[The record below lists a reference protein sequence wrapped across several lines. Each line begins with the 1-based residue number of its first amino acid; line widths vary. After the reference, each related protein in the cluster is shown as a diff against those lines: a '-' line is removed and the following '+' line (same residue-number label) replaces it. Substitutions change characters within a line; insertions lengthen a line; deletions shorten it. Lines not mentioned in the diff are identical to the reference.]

1 LTTILDSEGGC
12 ALHQKKRKKEEEMGR
27 RLHLYRRVILGTA
40 MVASVTLAVLFS
52 TQVVSGRDSDN
63 DGKEI
68 ARGGGTTI
76 IHGGTG
82 SPSFLPV
89 ITTVAFHAERSS
101 GGAQGEF
108 DCLAFAPEA
117 PNGPH
122 SGQLTVNAMY
132 VVGKITG
139 ASVNQDTVT
148 LTGVSD
154 ITGLG
159 AGTNVPFTFV
169 AHRGGPGATANLT
182 VNSLAFSF
190 NEILVQGAFE
200 VHD

>member
-1 LTTILDSEGGC
+1 MLSKSNLYKSVIVGLPVLACVLTVLLSS
-12 ALHQKKRKKEEEMGR
+12 R
-27 RLHLYRRVILGTA
+27 TA
-40 MVASVTLAVLFS
+40 A
-52 TQVVSGRDSDN
+52 GRDSEN
-63 DGKEI
+63 SAGAI
-68 ARGGGTTI
+68 ARGAGTTI

-82 SPSFLPV
+82 APGFVPV
-89 ITTVAFHAERSS
+89 ITTVAFHAERSN
-101 GGAQGEF
+101 GGVTGEF

-117 PNGPH
+117 TTGPH

-139 ASVNQDTVT
+139 ASVHEDIVT

-159 AGTNVPFTFV
+159 VGTNVPFTFI
-169 AHRGGPGATANLT
+169 AHRGGPGAAAILT
-182 VNSLAFSF
+182 VNSLTFPF

-200 VHD
+200 IHDQD

>member
-1 LTTILDSEGGC
+1 ML
-12 ALHQKKRKKEEEMGR
+12 RKSNLSKS
-27 RLHLYRRVILGTA
+27 VIPGLLVLA
-40 MVASVTLAVLFS
+40 CVLAVLLS
-52 TQVVSGRDSDN
+52 TRTAAGRDSEN
-63 DGKEI
+63 PAGSI
-68 ARGGGTTI
+68 ARGAGTTI

-82 SPSFLPV
+82 SPGFVPV
-89 ITTVAFHAERSS
+89 ITTVAFHAERSN
-101 GGAQGEF
+101 GGVTGGF

-117 PNGPH
+117 TTGPH

-139 ASVNQDTVT
+139 ASVHEDVVT

-159 AGTNVPFTFV
+159 AGTNVPFTFIV
-169 AHRGGPGATANLT
+169 HRGGPGATATLT
-182 VNSLAFSF
+182 VNSLTFPF

-200 VHD
+200 IQDQD

>member
-1 LTTILDSEGGC
+1 MLSKSNLSKSVIVGLLVLACVLTLLLST
-12 ALHQKKRKKEEEMGR
+12 R
-27 RLHLYRRVILGTA
+27 T
-40 MVASVTLAVLFS
+40 VA
-52 TQVVSGRDSDN
+52 GRDSEN
-63 DGKEI
+63 SAGI
-68 ARGGGTTI
+68 ARGAGTTI

-89 ITTVAFHAERSS
+89 ITTVAFHAERSN
-101 GGAQGEF
+101 GGVTGEF

-117 PNGPH
+117 PTGAH

-139 ASVNQDTVT
+139 ASVHEDIVT
-148 LTGVSD
+148 LTGVSN

-159 AGTNVPFTFV
+159 AGTNVPFTFI
-169 AHRGGPGATANLT
+169 AHRGGPGASAILI
-182 VNSLAFSF
+182 VNSLTFPF

-200 VHD
+200 IHDQD

>member
-1 LTTILDSEGGC
+1 MVVVLVLGSFVLTML
-12 ALHQKKRKKEEEMGR
+12 L
-27 RLHLYRRVILGTA
+27 
-40 MVASVTLAVLFS
+40 S
-52 TQVVSGRDSDN
+52 TRAVSGRNSD
-63 DGKEI
+63 DAAGPI
-68 ARGGGTTI
+68 ARGAGTTI

-82 SPSFLPV
+82 SPGFLPV
-89 ITTVAFHAERSS
+89 ITTVAFHAERSE
-101 GGAQGEF
+101 GGITGEF

-117 PNGPH
+117 ATGFQ

-148 LTGVSD
+148 PTGVSN

-159 AGTNVPFTFV
+159 AGTNVPFTFI
-169 AHRGGPGATANLT
+169 AHRGGPGATATLT
-182 VNSLAFSF
+182 VNSLTFSF

>member
-1 LTTILDSEGGC
+1 
-12 ALHQKKRKKEEEMGR
+12 
-27 RLHLYRRVILGTA
+27 
-40 MVASVTLAVLFS
+40 MVAKSNLSRSVMVGALVLVGSVLTLLFS
-52 TQVVSGRDSDN
+52 TRTVSGRNSD
-63 DGKEI
+63 DPAGSI
-68 ARGGGTTI
+68 ARGAGTTI

-89 ITTVAFHAERSS
+89 ITTVAFHAERSD
-101 GGAQGEF
+101 GGATGEF

-117 PNGPH
+117 ATGSH

-132 VVGKITG
+132 VAGKITG
-139 ASVNQDTVT
+139 ASVNQETAT
-148 LTGVSD
+148 LTGVAD

-159 AGTNVPFTFV
+159 AGTSVPFTFV
-169 AHRGGPGATANLT
+169 VHRGGPGAAATLT
-182 VNSLAFSF
+182 VNSLTFPF

>member
-1 LTTILDSEGGC
+1 
-12 ALHQKKRKKEEEMGR
+12 MGR
-27 RLHLYRRVILGTA
+27 RMNLYRRVILGTV
-40 MVASVTLAVLFS
+40 MVASLALAVLFS
-52 TQVVSGRDSDN
+52 TRIVSGRDSDN
-63 DGKEI
+63 DSKEI

-82 SPSFLPV
+82 SPDFIPV
-89 ITTVAFHAERSS
+89 ITTVAFHAERSN
-101 GGAQGEF
+101 GGVTGEF
-108 DCLAFAPEA
+108 NCLAFTPEA
-117 PNGPH
+117 TTGPH
-122 SGQLTVNAMY
+122 SGQFTVNAMY

-139 ASVNQDTVT
+139 ASVNQDTAT
-148 LTGVSD
+148 LTGVSN

-159 AGTNVPFTFV
+159 AGANVPFTFV
-169 AHRGGPGATANLT
+169 VRRGGPGAGAILT

>member
-1 LTTILDSEGGC
+1 MLSKSNLSRSAIVGLLMLACVLTLLLST
-12 ALHQKKRKKEEEMGR
+12 R
-27 RLHLYRRVILGTA
+27 T
-40 MVASVTLAVLFS
+40 VA
-52 TQVVSGRDSDN
+52 GRDSD
-63 DGKEI
+63 DSAGSI
-68 ARGGGTTI
+68 ARGAGTTI

-82 SPSFLPV
+82 SPGFVPV
-89 ITTVAFHAERSS
+89 TTTVAFHAERSNR
-101 GGAQGEF
+101 GVTGEF

-117 PNGPH
+117 TNGPH

-139 ASVNQDTVT
+139 ASVHEDIVT

-159 AGTNVPFTFV
+159 AGTNVPFTFI
-169 AHRGGPGATANLT
+169 AHRGGPGAAATLT
-182 VNSLAFSF
+182 VNSLTFPF

-200 VHD
+200 IHDQD

>member
-1 LTTILDSEGGC
+1 MPGKLNLS
-12 ALHQKKRKKEEEMGR
+12 KRGVVGV
-27 RLHLYRRVILGTA
+27 LVL
-40 MVASVTLAVLFS
+40 ASFVLMLLLS
-52 TQVVSGRDSDN
+52 TRTVSGRDSDN
-63 DGKEI
+63 DSKEI
-68 ARGGGTTI
+68 SRGAGTTI

-82 SPSFLPV
+82 SPGFIPV
-89 ITTVAFHAERSS
+89 ITTVAFHAERSN
-101 GGAQGEF
+101 GGVTGEF

-117 PNGPH
+117 TTGPH

-139 ASVNQDTVT
+139 ASVHQDTVT

-159 AGTNVPFTFV
+159 AGTNVPFTFI
-169 AHRGGPGATANLT
+169 AHRGGPGATAILT
-182 VNSLAFSF
+182 VNSLTFPF

-200 VHD
+200 VHNQD

>member
-1 LTTILDSEGGC
+1 MLRNSNLSKPVMAGLLVLASGVLTLLLST
-12 ALHQKKRKKEEEMGR
+12 R
-27 RLHLYRRVILGTA
+27 T
-40 MVASVTLAVLFS
+40 VA
-52 TQVVSGRDSDN
+52 GRDSEN
-63 DGKEI
+63 PAGSI
-68 ARGGGTTI
+68 ARGAGTTI

-82 SPSFLPV
+82 SPSFIPV
-89 ITTVAFHAERSS
+89 TTTVAFHAERSN
-101 GGAQGEF
+101 GGVTGEF

-117 PNGPH
+117 TTGAH

-139 ASVNQDTVT
+139 ASVHQDVVT

-159 AGTNVPFTFV
+159 VGTNVPFTFI
-169 AHRGGPGATANLT
+169 AHRGGPGAAAILT
-182 VNSLAFSF
+182 VNSLTFSF

-200 VHD
+200 VHDQD

>member
-1 LTTILDSEGGC
+1 ML
-12 ALHQKKRKKEEEMGR
+12 RKSNLSKS
-27 RLHLYRRVILGTA
+27 VIVGLLLLAGF
-40 MVASVTLAVLFS
+40 VVTVLLS
-52 TQVVSGRDSDN
+52 TRTVSGRDSEN
-63 DGKEI
+63 PAGSI
-68 ARGGGTTI
+68 ARGAGTTI

-82 SPSFLPV
+82 SPGFIPV
-89 ITTVAFHAERSS
+89 ITTVAFHAERSN
-101 GGAQGEF
+101 GGATGEF

-117 PNGPH
+117 TTGPH

-159 AGTNVPFTFV
+159 VGTNVPFTFI
-169 AHRGGPGATANLT
+169 AHRGGPGATAILS
-182 VNSLAFSF
+182 VNSLTFSF

>member
-1 LTTILDSEGGC
+1 
-12 ALHQKKRKKEEEMGR
+12 MGR
-27 RLHLYRRVILGTA
+27 KLNLYKRVMLGTL
-40 MVASVTLAVLFS
+40 MVASLALAMLSS
-52 TQVVSGRDSDN
+52 TRIVSGRDSDK
-63 DGKEI
+63 DSKEI

-82 SPSFLPV
+82 SPGFIPV
-89 ITTVAFHAERSS
+89 ITTVAFHAERAN
-101 GGAQGEF
+101 GGVTGEF

-117 PNGPH
+117 TNGPH

-159 AGTNVPFTFV
+159 VGTNVPFTFI
-169 AHRGGPGATANLT
+169 AHRGGPGATAILT
-182 VNSLAFSF
+182 VNSLTFSF

-200 VHD
+200 VHE

>member
-1 LTTILDSEGGC
+1 MERKLNLY
-12 ALHQKKRKKEEEMGR
+12 KRVM
-27 RLHLYRRVILGTA
+27 LGTL
-40 MVASVTLAVLFS
+40 MVASLALAVLS
-52 TQVVSGRDSDN
+52 TTRIVSGRDFDK

-68 ARGGGTTI
+68 ARGAGTTI

-82 SPSFLPV
+82 SPGFIPV
-89 ITTVAFHAERSS
+89 ITTVAFHAERSNA
-101 GGAQGEF
+101 GVTGEF

-117 PNGPH
+117 TNGPH

-159 AGTNVPFTFV
+159 VGTNVPFTFI
-169 AHRGGPGATANLT
+169 AHRGGPGATAILT
-182 VNSLAFSF
+182 VNSLTFSF

-200 VHD
+200 VHE